1 MGLLF
6 AALNIII
13 LIAGLIFLD
22 MKLRNRQ
29 GGPFSALKSAPR
41 EDDTL
46 YAYLGE
52 KIVYSIKFGGLNLG
66 SARFNY
72 MARAKINGQPAFLM
86 TLETRLS
93 RFRDTKKIYG
103 DPQTLLPIR
112 IERSI
117 INWFSRE
124 QIIEDYDQAAYSV
137 TIRKTV
143 GKKRE
148 EPLVIKKSGPIQN
161 AIILPHYVRR
171 LPNLGL
177 GTVFSVNLPNRE
189 FKI

>member
-66 SARFNY
+66 SARFN
-72 MARAKINGQPAFLM
+72 
-86 TLETRLS
+86 
-93 RFRDTKKIYG
+93 
-103 DPQTLLPIR
+103 
-112 IERSI
+112 
-117 INWFSRE
+117 
-124 QIIEDYDQAAYSV
+124 
-137 TIRKTV
+137 
-143 GKKRE
+143 
-148 EPLVIKKSGPIQN
+148 
-161 AIILPHYVRR
+161 
-171 LPNLGL
+171 
-177 GTVFSVNLPNRE
+177 
-189 FKI
+189 